1 MTRPDTARR
10 ALHRRTLGQWALLAV
25 GGLFVVGGFATMVWI
40 TTRDVEPRKP
50 TRSGSGGSVGAPSV
64 APDADGAPRE
74 EPHRA
79 TGAAPGELAEVR
91 VERRLMG
98 TIWVITVLSEDE
110 PGAREAAT
118 AALDEVDRLERLLS
132 EWRPTSE
139 ISEVNRQAGRA
150 PVRVGP
156 EMIACVRAALDVAR
170 WSEGAFDISW
180 AALRDLWNFGPD
192 GPRRPPTAEQV
203 RARMPLWN
211 WRRIRLDERASTI
224 FLERAGMQIGLGGIA
239 KGYAIDRAAEVLRAR
254 GFTRFLIFGGGQ
266 IYAGGARPDRPW
278 RVGIQ
283 HPRAND
289 YVAML
294 EATDASVAT
303 SGDYEH
309 AFIYE
314 GRRYHHIIDPAT
326 GFPSDRSASV
336 TVVSPSALWADAV
349 DTALFV
355 MGPERGLS
363 RLATAPGGPYDA
375 VFIDP
380 QMRVHLSP
388 QVAPKL
394 RWRWRLDTDGR
405 LLEPLPGIPP

>member
-1 MTRPDTARR
+1 
-10 ALHRRTLGQWALLAV
+10 
-25 GGLFVVGGFATMVWI
+25 
-40 TTRDVEPRKP
+40 
-50 TRSGSGGSVGAPSV
+50 
-64 APDADGAPRE
+64 
-74 EPHRA
+74 
-79 TGAAPGELAEVR
+79 
-91 VERRLMG
+91 
-98 TIWVITVLSEDE
+98 
-110 PGAREAAT
+110 
-118 AALDEVDRLERLLS
+118 
-132 EWRPTSE
+132 
-139 ISEVNRQAGRA
+139 
-150 PVRVGP
+150 
-156 EMIACVRAALDVAR
+156 
-170 WSEGAFDISW
+170 
-180 AALRDLWNFGPD
+180 
-192 GPRRPPTAEQV
+192 
-203 RARMPLWN
+203 
-211 WRRIRLDERASTI
+211 
-224 FLERAGMQIGLGGIA
+224 
-239 KGYAIDRAAEVLRAR
+239 AIDRAAEVLRAR

-294 EATDASVAT
+294 EVTDASVAT